1 MSRETALVTGAS
13 SGIGLELA
21 KLFAKDNKNLVIVAR
36 SEDKLNELASELSEK
51 HGVDVKVIV
60 KDLSNLNAPTEI
72 FDQLNAENLE
82 IDYLV
87 NNAGFGAVGPFSE
100 LEYERQVNMINLNV
114 TSLVALTRLFL
125 PGLIEKNSGGVLN
138 VGSLAGFQA
147 GPNAAIY
154 YATKAFVLSFTEALS
169 SELKKT
175 NLKVSCLAPGPV
187 ATGFGE
193 ESGMDNALL
202 FKTVVM
208 NVNDVVDVAYIEFM
222 KGKTVI
228 IPGLINKFLPQLGR
242 IFPRKVVREIAGKL
256 NKT

>member
-1 MSRETALVTGAS
+1 MSRERALITGAS

-21 KLFAKDNKNLVIVAR
+21 KIFAKNNKDLVIIAR
-36 SEDKLNELASELSEK
+36 SEDKLKELANELREE

-60 KDLSNLNAPTEI
+60 KDLSHLEAPKEI
-72 FDQLNAENLE
+72 LDQLINENIK

-87 NNAGFGAVGPFSE
+87 NNAGFGAVGPFYE
-100 LEYERQVNMINLNV
+100 LDYERQVNMINLNV

-125 PGLIEKNSGGVLN
+125 PGLIEKNAGGVLN

-169 SELKKT
+169 TELKNT
-175 NLKVSCLAPGPV
+175 NVKISCLAPGPV
-187 ATGFGE
+187 ETGFGE
-193 ESGMDNALL
+193 VSGMDDALL
-202 FKTVVM
+202 FKTIVM
-208 NVNDVVDVAYIEFM
+208 NVNDVVDLAYKEFM
-222 KGKTVI
+222 NGKTVI
-228 IPGLINKFLPQLGR
+228 IPGLMNKFLPQLVR
-242 IFPRKVVREIAGKL
+242 IFPRKIVREITGKL

>member
-1 MSRETALVTGAS
+1 MSRERALITGAS

-21 KLFAKDNKNLVIVAR
+21 RLFAKDSKDLVIIAR
-36 SEDKLNELASELSEK
+36 SEDKLNELASELNEK

-60 KDLSNLNAPTEI
+60 KDLSNIEAPREI
-72 FDQLNAENLE
+72 FDELSNKNLE

-100 LEYERQVNMINLNV
+100 LDYDRQVNMVNLNV
-114 TSLVALTRLFL
+114 TSLVALSRLFL
-125 PGLIEKNSGGVLN
+125 PGFIEKNSGGVLN

-169 SELKKT
+169 SELKNT
-175 NLKVSCLAPGPV
+175 NVKVSCLAPGPV

-193 ESGMDNALL
+193 ESGMDDALL
-202 FKTVVM
+202 FKTIVM
-208 NVNDVVDVAYIEFM
+208 NVNDVVDTAYKEFM
-222 KGKTVI
+222 NGKTVI
-228 IPGLINKFLPQLGR
+228 IPGLMNKFLPQLSR
-242 IFPRKVVREIAGKL
+242 VFPRKVVREIAGKL